1 MKKLDGPDFW
11 RSLEEY
17 AETPEFSEM
26 LGREFPRHASKW
38 DGDDNGVS
46 RRRFLELSGA
56 SLSLA
61 GLSACVKQPREG
73 LVPYVKQPEEL
84 VPGRPLFFATG
95 FTLGGYATGILVE
108 SNMGRPTKVEGN
120 PQHPASLGATD
131 LFAQA
136 SILSIYDPDR
146 SQTITKL
153 GQIRTWPVFAD
164 ELSARVQTSR
174 AIGGDGFRLLTPTV
188 TSPTL
193 AAKIGEL
200 LAILPKARWHQWEP
214 AGRDVVRAGARLA
227 FGQSVEIRYDFGRA
241 DVIVS
246 LDADPFTFGP
256 GSLANARAFARR
268 RREAATG
275 GGAPPRYYAVET
287 TPTSSGALADHRI
300 SLKPSELHSAA
311 AALSAAVAAGAGDI
325 TDARFAWVAACAADL
340 KAHPGRG
347 LVIPGEHA
355 PAEVHAI
362 AHLLNDALGSLGAT
376 VLVTDPVEPEPVDQ
390 LASLASLVTDMK
402 AGKVDTLLILGG
414 NPAFDAPADL
424 GFVEALPKVAFRAR
438 LGLYDDETSQYC
450 PWHMNETHELEAWGD
465 ARAFDGTVTILQ
477 PLIEP
482 LYGGKS
488 ALEVLA
494 AALGQPAAK
503 GLDLVKAY
511 WQKRHPEGFDAFFR
525 KSLHDGFVAGSA
537 LPARTLKP
545 KGTVAAPPAALSA
558 TDGIEIIFRPDPG
571 LFDGRFANN
580 GWLQEVPKP
589 LTKLTWDNAAHL
601 SAGTAKK
608 LGVKNEDLVRIT
620 VGGAALA
627 APVWI
632 LPGQPDDVVTLH
644 LGHGRTRAGRVGN
657 GTGVNA
663 YRIRAAT
670 GLWLAT
676 ASVEKAGGTFEL
688 ATTQHHFNM
697 EGRHLVRAGT
707 FEEYRKDPQFAR
719 RVEDV
724 PAISMYEGFKYDQHA
739 WGLAVNLS
747 SCTGCNACV
756 VACQSENNIPTVGK
770 DQVRR
775 GREMHWIRID
785 RYYEGAPENPAVHN
799 QPVMC
804 MHCEQAPCEVVCPV
818 AATTHSEEGI
828 NEMTYNRCIG
838 TRYCSNNC
846 PYKVRR
852 FNFYDYNKDK
862 HLPVLTL
869 LANPNVTVRQRG
881 VMEKCNYCIQRVNRA
896 RMDAE
901 KENRRVRDGEV
912 VTACQQVCPTEA
924 LVFGDINDPTSKVS
938 KLRKEPLEYPLLGEL
953 NTRPRTTYLAKL
965 TNPNADF

>member
-1 MKKLDGPDFW
+1 M
-11 RSLEEY
+11 
-17 AETPEFSEM
+17 
-26 LGREFPRHASKW
+26 
-38 DGDDNGVS
+38 
-46 RRRFLELSGA
+46 
-56 SLSLA
+56 
-61 GLSACVKQPREG
+61 
-73 LVPYVKQPEEL
+73 
-84 VPGRPLFFATG
+84 
-95 FTLGGYATGILVE
+95 
-108 SNMGRPTKVEGN
+108 
-120 PQHPASLGATD
+120 
-131 LFAQA
+131 
-136 SILSIYDPDR
+136 
-146 SQTITKL
+146 
-153 GQIRTWPVFAD
+153 
-164 ELSARVQTSR
+164 
-174 AIGGDGFRLLTPTV
+174 
-188 TSPTL
+188 
-193 AAKIGEL
+193 
-200 LAILPKARWHQWEP
+200 
-214 AGRDVVRAGARLA
+214 RAGARLA
-227 FGQSVEIRYDFGRA
+227 FGQPVETRYDFSKA
-241 DVIVS
+241 DVVVS
-246 LDADPFTFGP
+246 FDADPFTFGP
-256 GSLANARAFARR
+256 GSLVYARAFARR

-275 GGAPPRYYAVET
+275 SFAPPRYYAIET
-287 TPTSSGALADHRI
+287 TPTSSSTLADHRI
-300 SLKPSELHSAA
+300 SLKPSELHAAA
-311 AALSAAVAAGAGDI
+311 AALAAAVAGGAVAGRSADS
-325 TDARFAWVAACAADL
+325 RFPWVAACAADL
-340 KAHPGRG
+340 KAHAGRG

-362 AHLLNDALGSLGAT
+362 AHLLNDALSNLGAT
-376 VLVTDPVEPEPVDQ
+376 AILTDPVEAEPVDQ
-390 LASLASLVTDMK
+390 LASLASLVSDMK
-402 AGKVDTLLILGG
+402 AGRVDTLLILGG

-424 GFVEALPKVAFRAR
+424 GFVEALQKVAFRAR

-450 PWHMNETHELEAWGD
+450 PWHVNEAHELEAWGD

-477 PLIEP
+477 PLVEP

-488 ALEVLA
+488 ALEVLS

-503 GLDLVKAY
+503 GLDLLRAH
-511 WQKRHPEGFDAFFR
+511 WQKQHPDGFDAFFR
-525 KSLHDGFVAGSA
+525 KSLHDGFVANSA
-537 LPARTLKP
+537 LPARALKP
-545 KGTVAAPPAALSA
+545 RANVPAPAAAPTADAAGL
-558 TDGIEIIFRPDPG
+558 EVVFRTDPG
-571 LFDGRFANN
+571 IFDGRFANN

-589 LTKLTWDNAAHL
+589 LTKLTWDNAAHMSL
-601 SAGTAKK
+601 ATARR
-608 LGVKNEDLVRIT
+608 LGVKNEDLVAIT
-620 VGGAALA
+620 AAGATLA

-644 LGHGRTRAGRVGN
+644 FGHGRTRAGRVGN

-676 ASVEKAGGTFEL
+676 ASVEKAGGTAEL

-697 EGRHLVRAGT
+697 EGRHLVRTGT

-719 RVEDV
+719 RLEAV
-724 PAISMYEGFKYDQHA
+724 PTISLYPGFTYDQHA

-756 VACQSENNIPTVGK
+756 VACQSENNIPTIGK

-785 RYYEGAPENPAVHN
+785 RYYEGSPENPAVHN

-838 TRYCSNNC
+838 TKYCSNNC

-852 FNFYDYNKDK
+852 FNFFDYNKDK

-869 LANPNVTVRQRG
+869 LANPNVTVRQKG

-912 VTACQQVCPTEA
+912 LTACQQVCPTEA
-924 LVFGDINDPTSKVS
+924 LVFGDINDPTSKVA
-938 KLRKEPLEYPLLGEL
+938 KLRKEPLEYPLLAEL

-965 TNPNADF
+965 TNPNTDLLGNE

>member
-1 MKKLDGPDFW
+1 MKTLDGPDFW

-17 AETPEFSEM
+17 ASTPEFAEQ
-26 LGREFPRHASKW
+26 LGREFPQYASEW
-38 DGDDNGVS
+38 GAGVS

-56 SLSLA
+56 SLALASLT
-61 GLSACVKQPREG
+61 ACVKQPREG
-73 LVPYVKQPEEL
+73 LVPYVRQPEE
-84 VPGRPLFFATG
+84 VIPGRPLFFATAS
-95 FTLGGYATGILVE
+95 TLSGYATGILVE
-108 SNMGRPTKVEGN
+108 SHTGRPTKIEGN
-120 PQHPASLGATD
+120 PEHPASLGATD

-136 SILSIYDPDR
+136 SILSLYDPDR

-153 GQIRTWPVFAD
+153 GQIRTWPAFAE
-164 ELSARVQTSR
+164 ELQARVKTAR
-174 AIGGDGFRLLTPTV
+174 ALFGEGFRLLTPTV
-188 TSPTL
+188 TSPAL
-193 AAKIGEL
+193 AAKIREL
-200 LAILPKARWHQWEP
+200 LKVLPKARWHQWEP
-214 AGRDVVRAGARLA
+214 AGRDLARAGARLA
-227 FGQSVEIRYDFGRA
+227 FGQPVETRYDFSRA
-241 DVIVS
+241 DVVLS

-256 GSLANARAFARR
+256 GFLVYARAFARR

-275 GGAPPRYYAVET
+275 SGVPPRYYAIET

-300 SLKPSELHSAA
+300 ALKPSELHAAA
-311 AALSAAVAAGAGDI
+311 AALSAAVAGKGVDP
-325 TDARFAWVAACAADL
+325 RFPWVAACAADL
-340 KAHPGRG
+340 KAHAGRG

-362 AHLLNDALGSLGAT
+362 AHHLNDALSNLGTTAI
-376 VLVTDPVEPEPVDQ
+376 LTDPVEAEPIDQ
-390 LASLASLVTDMK
+390 LASLASLVSDMV
-402 AGKVDTLLILGG
+402 AGRVDTLLILGG

-424 GFVEALPKVAFRAR
+424 GFVEALQKVAFRAR

-450 PWHMNETHELEAWGD
+450 PWHVNEAHELEAWGD

-477 PLIEP
+477 PLVEP

-503 GLDLVKAY
+503 GLDLLRAHWRK
-511 WQKRHPEGFDAFFR
+511 QHPDGFDAFFR
-525 KSLHDGFVAGSA
+525 KSLHDGFVEGSA
-537 LPARTLKP
+537 LPARALKP
-545 KGTVAAPPAALSA
+545 AANVPAPAAAPTADTAGL
-558 TDGIEIIFRPDPG
+558 EVVFRPDPG
-571 LFDGRFANN
+571 IFDGRFANN

-589 LTKLTWDNAAHL
+589 LTKLTWDNAAHM
-601 SAGTAKK
+601 SPATAHR
-608 LGVKNEDLVRIT
+608 LGVKNEDLVAIT
-620 VGGAALA
+620 AAGATLA

-644 LGHGRTRAGRVGN
+644 FGHGRTRAGRVGG

-663 YRIRAAT
+663 YRIRARA

-676 ASVEKAGGTFEL
+676 ASVQKAGGATEL

-697 EGRHLVRAGT
+697 EGRHLVRTGT
-707 FEEYRKDPQFAR
+707 FEEYRKDPGFAR
-719 RVEDV
+719 RLEEV
-724 PAISMYEGFKYDQHA
+724 PTISLYPGFKYDGHA

-756 VACQSENNIPTVGK
+756 VACQSENNIPTIGK
-770 DQVRR
+770 EEVRR

-785 RYYEGAPENPAVHN
+785 RYYEGSPENPLVHN

-838 TRYCSNNC
+838 TKYCSNNC

-852 FNFYDYNKDK
+852 FNFFDYNKDK

-869 LANPNVTVRQRG
+869 LANPNVTVRQKG

-901 KENRRVRDGEV
+901 KENRPLRDGEIL
-912 VTACQQVCPTEA
+912 TACQQVCPTEA
-924 LVFGDINDPTSKVS
+924 LVFGDVNDPASKVA
-938 KLRKEPLEYPLLGEL
+938 KLKAEQLNYGLLEEL

-965 TNPNADF
+965 TNPNTDLLRKE

>member
-1 MKKLDGPDFW
+1 MKKLDGSDFW

-17 AETPEFSEM
+17 AGTPEFGEM
-26 LGREFPRHASKW
+26 LGREFPRHASEW
-38 DGDDNGVS
+38 NEDDGVS

-56 SLSLA
+56 SLALA
-61 GLSACVKQPREG
+61 GLTACVKQPREG
-73 LVPYVKQPEEL
+73 LVPYVRQPEEV
-84 VPGRPLFFATG
+84 VPGRPLFFATA

-108 SNMGRPTKVEGN
+108 SNTGRPTKVEGN

-136 SILSIYDPDR
+136 SILSLYDPDR

-153 GQIRTWPVFAD
+153 GQIRPWPAFAE
-164 ELSARVQTSR
+164 ELQARVKTAR
-174 AIGGDGFRLLTPTV
+174 AIGGEGFRLLTPTV
-188 TSPTL
+188 TSPAL
-193 AAKIGEL
+193 AAKLREL
-200 LAILPKARWHQWEP
+200 LGLLPKARWHQWEP
-214 AGRDVVRAGARLA
+214 AGRDQVRAGARLA
-227 FGQSVEIRYDFGRA
+227 FGQHVETRYDFSRA

-256 GSLANARAFARR
+256 GSLVYARAFARR
-268 RREAATG
+268 RRDAATG
-275 GGAPPRYYAVET
+275 AGAPPRYYALET
-287 TPTSSGALADHRI
+287 TPTSSGSLADHRV
-300 SLKPSELHSAA
+300 SLKPSELHAAA
-311 AALSAAVAAGAGDI
+311 AALLTAIIGG
-325 TDARFAWVAACAADL
+325 TPDARFPWVAACAADL
-340 KAHPGRG
+340 KAHAGRS

-362 AHLLNDALGSLGAT
+362 AHVLNDALSNLGAT
-376 VLVTDPVEPEPVDQ
+376 AILTDPVEAESVDQ

-414 NPAFDAPADL
+414 NPAFDAPTDL
-424 GFVEALPKVAFRAR
+424 GFIEALQKVAFRAR

-450 PWHMNETHELEAWGD
+450 QWHVNEAHELEAWSD
-465 ARAFDGTVTILQ
+465 ARSFDGTATILQ

-488 ALEVLA
+488 ALEVLS

-503 GLDLVKAY
+503 GLDLLKAH
-511 WQKRHPEGFDAFFR
+511 WQRQHPEGFDAFFR

-537 LPARTLKP
+537 LPAKSLKP
-545 KGTVAAPPAALSA
+545 KSNVPAPGAAAGAGL
-558 TDGIEIIFRPDPG
+558 EIVFRPDPG
-571 LFDGRFANN
+571 IFDGRFANN

-601 SAGTAKK
+601 SAATAKR

-620 VGGAALA
+620 VGVATIA
-627 APVWI
+627 APAWI

-644 LGHGRTRAGRVGN
+644 FGHGRTRAGRVGS
-657 GTGVNA
+657 GTGVDA

-670 GLWLAT
+670 GLWLAS
-676 ASVEKAGGTFEL
+676 AAVQKAGGTRTL

-697 EGRHLVRAGT
+697 EGRHLVRTGT
-707 FEEYRKDPQFAR
+707 FEEYRKDPEFAR
-719 RVEDV
+719 KVEEV
-724 PAISMYEGFKYDQHA
+724 PTISMYPAYKYDQHA

-756 VACQSENNIPTVGK
+756 VACQSENNIPTIGK
-770 DQVRR
+770 DQVQR

-785 RYYEGAPENPAVHN
+785 RYYEGTPEKPAVHN

-838 TRYCSNNC
+838 TKYCSNNC

-852 FNFYDYNKDK
+852 FNFLDYNKDK

-869 LANPNVTVRQRG
+869 LANPNVTVRQKG
-881 VMEKCNYCIQRVNRA
+881 VMEKCNYCVQRVNRA

-912 VTACQQVCPTEA
+912 LTACQQVCPTEA
-924 LVFGDINDPTSKVS
+924 LVFGDINDPASKVA
-938 KLRKEPLEYPLLGEL
+938 KLKAEQLNYGMLAEL

-965 TNPNADF
+965 TNPNRDLLRNE